1 MPRIVGL
8 VQRIFKVLLKE
19 DIQDDLS
26 DHLNKESVCG

>member
-19 DIQDDLS
+19 DIQDVLS